1 MSTRQQQLEQ
11 CKAPIAHQTLTP
23 NPKPEPEPLTP
34 PPSPNPNLNPNQAE
48 IVRQT
53 GFARDAIAFFEAP
66 HPDPNPNP
74 NQNPN
79 PNRNRNRNRN
89 PNPHQTRH
97 PRSKLNDKD
106 IEHRAMPRKHFDD
119 FCTGD
124 PKHGKPAEVDECG
137 DADAVPL
144 ARACVAEG
152 LKRAAVPDKEPEKI
166 EPYP

>member
-1 MSTRQQQLEQ
+1 MQGADRAPNPHSEPETR
-11 CKAPIAHQTLTP
+11 TRTSTP
-23 NPKPEPEPLTP
+23 N
-34 PPSPNPNLNPNQAE
+34 PSPNPNLNPNQAE

-66 HPDPNPNP
+66 NPDPNPNP
-74 NQNPN
+74 NPN
-79 PNRNRNRNRN
+79 PNRNPN
-89 PNPHQTRH
+89 PNQGRH
-97 PRSKLNDKD
+97 PRGKLNDK
-106 IEHRAMPRKHFDD
+106 ELEQRAMPRKHFDD

-152 LKRAAVPDKEPEKI
+152 LKRAAVPEKESKKI
-166 EPYP
+166 

>member
-11 CKAPIAHQTLTP
+11 CK
-23 NPKPEPEPLTP
+23 
-34 PPSPNPNLNPNQAE
+34 AE

-53 GFARDAIAFFEAP
+53 GFARDAIAFFE
-66 HPDPNPNP
+66 
-74 NQNPN
+74 
-79 PNRNRNRNRN
+79 
-89 PNPHQTRH
+89 TRH
-97 PRSKLNDKD
+97 PKSKLNDK
-106 IEHRAMPRKHFDD
+106 ELEQRAMPRKHFDD

-152 LKRAAVPDKEPEKI
+152 LKRAGVPEKEPKKI
-166 EPYP
+166 EP